1 MKKLCLG
8 VILTIV
14 SLQNMYA
21 QGISFGITGGL
32 LAGTADVSVSG
43 FDIGDLT
50 DDLDVLDGGGFYL
63 GFLADIETI
72 EKLHIQPELLYANV
86 GGESSV
92 FMPIMVKYYVAKS
105 FNLQAGPQF
114 DFLIDLPATAD
125 ELVNSF
131 GFSLAVGAGFDIN
144 EKIVI
149 QGKYTVGVN
158 NRANDRISDL
168 LDLGGFVNL
177 NPSLKINTL
186 QIGVVYK
193 L

>member
-8 VILTIV
+8 IILAIA
-14 SLQNMYA
+14 SLQNIYA
-21 QGISFGITGGL
+21 QGTSFGITGGL

-114 DFLIDLPATAD
+114 DFLIDLPTIAD

-144 EKIVI
+144 KKIAI

-168 LDLGGFVNL
+168 LDLGGFLNL

-186 QIGVVYK
+186 QVGVVYK